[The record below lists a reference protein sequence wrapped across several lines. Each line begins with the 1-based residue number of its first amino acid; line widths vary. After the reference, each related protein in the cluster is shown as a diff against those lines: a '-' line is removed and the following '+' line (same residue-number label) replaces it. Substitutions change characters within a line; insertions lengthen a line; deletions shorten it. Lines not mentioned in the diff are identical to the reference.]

1 MKIKVMRCYRA
12 RPFQILLIFVLA
24 ASANAPV
31 VARRRPC
38 ASAEALQTTL
48 SAVQK
53 LKRAEVAADRLIERF
68 HETLDFRT
76 VLDESFV
83 TEPELRKLALVF
95 GQEAHKRAHYDEP
108 LNERIFTSTMTFL
121 HLYAESMMIMDEP
134 PQEVEKAQAG
144 LKDCTIDNSHK
155 SDPMTSAA
163 MEQCLDKMDQV
174 STLLRKQFTPGIFE
188 SRLYLK
194 NIADERSRAERNGH
208 NVPRIEKGNEKFD
221 ISPETPVYIIRRESF
236 DYYFIEEKGAF
247 RLFYVDILPN
257 FKLF

>member
-1 MKIKVMRCYRA
+1 MKIKVMSCCTIKPSR
-12 RPFQILLIFVLA
+12 ILLLFILA
-24 ASANAPV
+24 ANVTVPV
-31 VARRRPC
+31 VARRPGV
-38 ASAEALQTTL
+38 SADALQTTL
-48 SAVQK
+48 SAGQK

-68 HETLDFRT
+68 HETLDFRA

-95 GQEAHKRAHYDEP
+95 GEEAHKRAHYDEP

-121 HLYAESMMIMDEP
+121 HLYAESMLILDEP

-174 STLLRKQFTPGIFE
+174 STLLRKQFTPGVFQ
-188 SRLYLK
+188 SSLYLK
-194 NIADERSRAERNGH
+194 NIAEERTRAERNGH

-221 ISPETPVYIIRRESF
+221 ISPETPVYITRREAF
-236 DYYFIEEKGAF
+236 DYYFVEEKGAF
-247 RLFYVDILPN
+247 KLFYVDILPN